1 MADKLKKAQDEE
13 EEGGGMDNPD
23 EQMAAE
29 EDSEKGCGAKKSACG
44 TAEKG
49 CGTAE
54 KGCKKSDELTED
66 DLQKSL
72 DQLSALTEDK
82 TISRKQQ
89 LLTKAQGSE
98 LSKSEQNE
106 LFELLGKS
114 EQTKQSLSGEV
125 TKGLGNN
132 DTLQKA
138 LDVSDFLQEQ
148 HSELIKSLGVLAE
161 ALEKSD
167 SRQHEFNLVL
177 ARAVSGIGQ
186 LTKSLGE
193 RVGVIEAQ
201 PARGPKSRGVAGAQ
215 PLEKSFVGANAQ
227 GTQLSKAAVLDEL
240 ENMVQESM
248 QKSLGGMTEDGFD
261 LVTASSKY
269 EQFNL
274 ISQGLLDQVQKR
286 IQERKV
292 AAR

>member
-13 EEGGGMDNPD
+13 EDLKNPD
-23 EQMAAE
+23 QQMAEEEDAAG
-29 EDSEKGCGAKKSACG
+29 EDSEKGCGAKKSSCG
-44 TAEKG
+44 GMDKG
-49 CGTAE
+49 CGA
-54 KGCKKSDELTED
+54 KKSADLSED

-72 DQLSALTEDK
+72 DQLSALTEDQAV
-82 TISRKQQ
+82 SRKQQ
-89 LLTKAQGSE
+89 LLEKAQSSE
-98 LSKSEQNE
+98 LEKSERDE

-114 EQTKQSLSGEV
+114 EQPKKSLGEEV
-125 TKGLGNN
+125 TKGLGEN

-148 HSELIKSLGVLAE
+148 HSELVKSLTTLAD

-167 SRQHEFNLVL
+167 ARQHEFNLVL

-193 RVGVIEAQ
+193 RVGVIESQ
-201 PARGPKSRGVAGAQ
+201 PARAPKSRGIAGAQ
-215 PLEKSFVGANAQ
+215 PLEKGFVGAAASD
-227 GTQLSKAAVLDEL
+227 GQLSKGEVLDEL
-240 ENMVQESM
+240 ETMVQESM
-248 QKSLGGMTEDGFD
+248 QKSLNGMTEEGLD